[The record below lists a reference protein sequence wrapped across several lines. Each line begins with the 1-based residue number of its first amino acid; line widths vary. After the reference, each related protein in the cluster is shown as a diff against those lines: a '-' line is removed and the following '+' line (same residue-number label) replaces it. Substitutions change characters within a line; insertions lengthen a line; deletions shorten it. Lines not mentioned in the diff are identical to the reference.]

1 MNRFI
6 TSFFIIVFLLS
17 GCSTSGN
24 QNLKNETPQSLQ
36 SKIIKNKT
44 TKTELLTNLGEPD
57 TRTTLDDG
65 NEQWRYFMYNNQFN
79 ASTFIPVVGLLTGGS
94 QTQSKTLEI
103 DFNGE
108 TVSKWTFSLTITT
121 PKLAFLINCFGQENE
136 NILNSHSYPYF
147 SSNRM

>member
-6 TSFFIIVFLLS
+6 TASFFIIVFLLS

-44 TKTELLTNLGEPD
+44 TKTELLTKLGEPD

-65 NEQWRYFMYNNQFN
+65 NEQWKYFMSNSQFN
-79 ASTFIPVVGLLTGGS
+79 ATTFIPVVGLFTGGS

-103 DFNGE
+103 DFKGE
-108 TVSKWTFSLTITT
+108 TVSKWTFSSDNNNTKT
-121 PKLAFLINCFGQENE
+121 G
-136 NILNSHSYPYF
+136 ILN
-147 SSNRM
+147 

>member
-6 TSFFIIVFLLS
+6 TASFFIIVFLLS
-17 GCSTSGN
+17 GCSISGN

-44 TKTELLTNLGEPD
+44 TKTELLTKLGEPD

-65 NEQWRYFMYNNQFN
+65 KEQWKYFMSNNQFN
-79 ASTFIPVVGLLTGGS
+79 ATTFIPVVGLLTGGS

-103 DFNGE
+103 DFKGE
-108 TVSKWTFSLTITT
+108 TISKWTFSSDNNNTKT
-121 PKLAFLINCFGQENE
+121 G
-136 NILNSHSYPYF
+136 ILN
-147 SSNRM
+147 

>member
-6 TSFFIIVFLLS
+6 TSSFFIIVFLLS

-44 TKTELLTNLGEPD
+44 TKTELLTKLGEPD

-65 NEQWRYFMYNNQFN
+65 NEQWKYFMSNQFN
-79 ASTFIPVVGLLTGGS
+79 ATTFIPVVGLFTGGS

-103 DFNGE
+103 DFKGE
-108 TVSKWTFSLTITT
+108 TVSKWTFSSDNNNTKT
-121 PKLAFLINCFGQENE
+121 G
-136 NILNSHSYPYF
+136 ILN
-147 SSNRM
+147 

>member
-6 TSFFIIVFLLS
+6 KSSFFIIVFLLS
-17 GCSTSGN
+17 GCSTSWN
-24 QNLKNETPQSLQ
+24 QNLKNETPQTLQ

-44 TKTELLTNLGEPD
+44 TKTELLTKLGEPD

-108 TVSKWTFSLTITT
+108 TVSKWTFSTDNNNT
-121 PKLAFLINCFGQENE
+121 KSG
-136 NILNSHSYPYF
+136 ILN
-147 SSNRM
+147 

>member
-1 MNRFI
+1 MKI
-6 TSFFIIVFLLS
+6 IIVTSFFIAIFSIS

-44 TKTELLTNLGEPD
+44 TKTELLSKLGEPD

-65 NEQWRYFMYNNQFN
+65 NEQWKYFMSNNQFS
-79 ASTFIPVVGLLTGGS
+79 ATTFIPVVGLFTGGS

-103 DFNGE
+103 DFKGE
-108 TVSKWTFSLTITT
+108 TVSKWTFSSDNNNTKT
-121 PKLAFLINCFGQENE
+121 G
-136 NILNSHSYPYF
+136 ILN
-147 SSNRM
+147 

>member
-6 TSFFIIVFLLS
+6 TASFFIIVFLLS
-17 GCSTSGN
+17 GCSISGN

-44 TKTELLTNLGEPD
+44 TKTELLTKLGEPD

-65 NEQWRYFMYNNQFN
+65 KEQWKYFMSNNQFN
-79 ASTFIPVVGLLTGGS
+79 ATTFIPVVGLLTGGS

-103 DFNGE
+103 DFKGE
-108 TVSKWTFSLTITT
+108 TVSKWTFSSDNNNTKT
-121 PKLAFLINCFGQENE
+121 G
-136 NILNSHSYPYF
+136 ILN
-147 SSNRM
+147 

>member
-6 TSFFIIVFLLS
+6 TSSIFIIVFLLS

-44 TKTELLTNLGEPD
+44 TKTELLTKLGEPD

-108 TVSKWTFSLTITT
+108 TVSKWTFSTDNNNT
-121 PKLAFLINCFGQENE
+121 KSG
-136 NILNSHSYPYF
+136 ILN
-147 SSNRM
+147 

>member
-6 TSFFIIVFLLS
+6 KSSFFIIVFLLS

-44 TKTELLTNLGEPD
+44 TKTELLTKLGEPD
-57 TRTTLDDG
+57 TRTILDDG

-94 QTQSKTLEI
+94 QTHSKTLEI

-108 TVSKWTFSLTITT
+108 TVSKWTFSTDNNNTKT
-121 PKLAFLINCFGQENE
+121 GV
-136 NILNSHSYPYF
+136 LN
-147 SSNRM
+147 

>member
-6 TSFFIIVFLLS
+6 TASFFIIVFLLS

-44 TKTELLTNLGEPD
+44 TKTELLTKLGEPD

-65 NEQWRYFMYNNQFN
+65 NEQWKYFMSNNQFN
-79 ASTFIPVVGLLTGGS
+79 ATTFIPVVRLFTGGS

-103 DFNGE
+103 DFKGE
-108 TVSKWTFSLTITT
+108 TVSKWTFSSDNNNTKT
-121 PKLAFLINCFGQENE
+121 G
-136 NILNSHSYPYF
+136 ILN
-147 SSNRM
+147 

>member
-1 MNRFI
+1 LI
-6 TSFFIIVFLLS
+6 T

-44 TKTELLTNLGEPD
+44 TKAELLAQLGEPD

-103 DFNGE
+103 DFKGE
-108 TVSKWTFSLTITT
+108 TVNKWS
-121 PKLAFLINCFGQENE
+121 
-136 NILNSHSYPYF
+136 F
-147 SSNRM
+147 SSDNSNTKSGVLN

>member
-1 MNRFI
+1 MDKI
-6 TSFFIIVFLLS
+6 IVISFFFAISLIS

-24 QNLKNETPQSLQ
+24 QKIKNETAQSLQ

-44 TKTELLTNLGEPD
+44 TKTELLTKLGEPD

-79 ASTFIPVVGLLTGGS
+79 ATTFIPVVGLFTGGS

-103 DFNGE
+103 EFNGE
-108 TVSKWTFSLTITT
+108 KVSKWTFSTDNNNT
-121 PKLAFLINCFGQENE
+121 KSG
-136 NILNSHSYPYF
+136 ILN
-147 SSNRM
+147 

>member
-6 TSFFIIVFLLS
+6 TSSFFIIVFLLS

-44 TKTELLTNLGEPD
+44 TKTELLTKLGEPD

-108 TVSKWTFSLTITT
+108 TVSKWTFSTDNNNT
-121 PKLAFLINCFGQENE
+121 KSV
-136 NILNSHSYPYF
+136 ILN
-147 SSNRM
+147 

>member
-6 TSFFIIVFLLS
+6 TASFFIIVFLLS
-17 GCSTSGN
+17 GCSISGN

-44 TKTELLTNLGEPD
+44 TKTELLTKLGEPD
-57 TRTTLDDG
+57 TRTTLDDR
-65 NEQWRYFMYNNQFN
+65 NEQWKYFMSNNQFN
-79 ASTFIPVVGLLTGGS
+79 ATTFIPVVGLLTGGS

-108 TVSKWTFSLTITT
+108 TVSKWTFSTDNNNT
-121 PKLAFLINCFGQENE
+121 KSG
-136 NILNSHSYPYF
+136 ILN
-147 SSNRM
+147 

>member
-6 TSFFIIVFLLS
+6 KSSFFIIVFLLS

-44 TKTELLTNLGEPD
+44 TKTELLTKLGEPD
-57 TRTTLDDG
+57 TRTTLDSG

-108 TVSKWTFSLTITT
+108 TVSKWTFSTDNNNT
-121 PKLAFLINCFGQENE
+121 KSG
-136 NILNSHSYPYF
+136 ILQ
-147 SSNRM
+147 

>member
-6 TSFFIIVFLLS
+6 TSSFFIIVFLLS

-44 TKTELLTNLGEPD
+44 TKTELLSKLGEPD

-65 NEQWRYFMYNNQFN
+65 NEQWKYFMSNNQFS
-79 ASTFIPVVGLLTGGS
+79 ATTFIPVGGLFTGGS

-103 DFNGE
+103 DFKGE
-108 TVSKWTFSLTITT
+108 TVSKWTFSSDNNNTKT
-121 PKLAFLINCFGQENE
+121 G
-136 NILNSHSYPYF
+136 ILN
-147 SSNRM
+147 